1 MRTLGAA
8 FLCLAAPALAQDAPP
23 GRYVLQPV
31 PDGALRLDTATG
43 AVSLCTRASADWT
56 CRAVA
61 DDRRAIEAEVERL
74 ARENGELRRQLA
86 ERQRTTRDA
95 PLPGRPSERDLE
107 EALGLMERFLERGM
121 GVLERW
127 RRDRAQPDRT

>member
-1 MRTLGAA
+1 MR
-8 FLCLAAPALAQDAPP
+8 LALVLVVIAGPALAQDGPP

-43 AVSLCTRASADWT
+43 AVSLCTRAATDWA

-61 DDRRAIEAEVERL
+61 DDRRAIEAETERL
-74 ARENGELRRQLA
+74 ARENAELRRRLA
-86 ERQRTTRDA
+86 ERPGAGRGA
-95 PLPGRPSERDLE
+95 PLIPRPTERDLD

-121 GVLERW
+121 GMIERW
-127 RRDRAQPDRT
+127 RRDRPTPDRT